1 VKLKFFPSVDWDFL
15 ERLKQEAEEKAASIC
30 HEVNSLESTI
40 SEYTRAKRSAAERQK
55 RRSGDR
61 G

>member
-1 VKLKFFPSVDWDFL
+1 MKLKFFPSVDWDFL
-15 ERLKQEAEEKAASIC
+15 ESLRQDAEEKSASIC

-40 SEYTRAKRSAAERQK
+40 SEYTRAKKLAAERKK
-55 RRSGDR
+55 RRVGDR